1 MTKKD
6 KAVVNIFWMRRDL
19 RLDDNTALYHALKTR
34 ENVLPLY
41 IFNPDILERLE
52 VRPDFRVNFIYK
64 TLVGMKET
72 LEKIGSSV
80 YIAHG
85 RPQDIFRK
93 MAEEFHICSV
103 YTNRDYEPY
112 SVYRDLQVER
122 YLKINKIEYH
132 SYKDHVL
139 FEKDEL
145 VKEDGKPY
153 TVFTPY
159 KNKFLEK
166 FNIEMVRPLITTQYF
181 HNFLRIKPL
190 PMMSLEALGFE
201 PLSMVYPSKALP
213 QILLEEYARN
223 RDFPAR
229 NGTSKLSVHLRFGTI
244 SIRKVTALAVLHSET
259 FLSELI
265 WRNFYSQNL
274 WYFPYVTTRA
284 FKPAYD
290 NIQWENNL
298 EHFNAWCQGKTG
310 YPMVDAGMRELNQ
323 TGFMHNR
330 LRMVTASFLCK
341 HLLIDWR
348 WGETYFAG
356 KLNDYDLA
364 SNNGGWQWA
373 AGSGCDAAPY
383 FRIFNPELQA
393 RKFDPDFEYIKKW
406 VPEFD
411 TPEYCKPII
420 DHRFARERALSRYA
434 QGMGFDETV
443 K

>member
-6 KAVVNIFWMRRDL
+6 KPVVNIFWMRRDL
-19 RLDDNTALYHALKTR
+19 RLEDNTALYHALKTR
-34 ENVLPLY
+34 ENVLPLF
-41 IFNPDILERLE
+41 IFNPDILENLE

-64 TLVGMKET
+64 TLVGIKES
-72 LEKIGSSV
+72 LEKIGSSL

-85 RPQDIFRK
+85 RPQDIFKR
-93 MAEEFHICSV
+93 MSEEFHICSV

-112 SVYRDLQVER
+112 SVYRDLHVER
-122 YLKINKIEYH
+122 FLKINKIEYH
-132 SYKDHVL
+132 SYKDHVV

-166 FNIEMVRPLITTQYF
+166 FNKEMVRPLNTTQYF
-181 HNFLRIKPL
+181 HNFVRIKPL
-190 PMMSLEALGFE
+190 PMMSIEMLGFE
-201 PLSMVYPSKALP
+201 PVNIVFPSKVLS
-213 QILLEEYARN
+213 QTLLEGYAAN
-223 RDFPAR
+223 RDFPAL
-229 NGTSKLSVHLRFGTI
+229 NGTSKLSVHLRFGTV
-244 SIRKVTALAVLHSET
+244 SIRKITALAFLHSET

-265 WRNFYSQNL
+265 SRNIYSQNL
-274 WYFPYVTTRA
+274 WYFPHVDTRA
-284 FKPAYD
+284 YKPAYD
-290 NIQWENNL
+290 NIRWENNL
-298 EHFNAWCQGKTG
+298 DHFNAWCKGKTG

-348 WGETYFAG
+348 WGETYFAS
-356 KLNDYDLA
+356 KLDDYDLA

-393 RKFDPDFEYIKKW
+393 KKFDSENAYIRKW

-411 TPEYCKPII
+411 TPDYCEPII
-420 DHRFARERALSRYA
+420 DHRFARERALKRYA
-434 QGMGFDETV
+434 EGLGFIED
-443 K
+443 

>member
-6 KAVVNIFWMRRDL
+6 KTVVNIFWMRRDL
-19 RLDDNTALYHALKTR
+19 RLEDNTALFHALKTR
-34 ENVLPLY
+34 ENVLPLF

-64 TLVGMKET
+64 TLTVIKEA
-72 LEKIGSSV
+72 LEKIGSSI

-85 RPQDIFRK
+85 RPQDVFK
-93 MAEEFHICSV
+93 EMAEEFHICSV

-112 SVYRDLQVER
+112 SVFRDLHVER
-122 YLKINKIEYH
+122 FLKINNIEYH

-145 VKEDGKPY
+145 VKDDGKPY

-166 FNIEMVRPLITTQYF
+166 FNKEMVRPLNTTQYY
-181 HNFLRIKPL
+181 HNFIRIKPL
-190 PMMSLEALGFE
+190 PIVSIEMLGFE
-201 PLSMVYPSKALP
+201 PLNVVFPSKFLS
-213 QILLEEYARN
+213 QTLLEGYAAN
-223 RDFPAR
+223 RDFPAK

-265 WRNFYSQNL
+265 WRNFYSQIL
-274 WYFPYVTTRA
+274 WYFPHVATRA
-284 FKPAYD
+284 FKPIYD
-290 NIQWENNL
+290 NIHWENNL
-298 EHFNAWCQGKTG
+298 DHFSAWCQGKTG

-348 WGETYFAG
+348 WGEAYFAG

-393 RKFDPDFEYIKKW
+393 KKFDPDFEYIRKW
-406 VPEFD
+406 VPEFG
-411 TPEYCKPII
+411 TPDYPAPII
-420 DHRFARERALSRYA
+420 DHRFARERALKRYA
-434 QGMGFDETV
+434 QGMGFDAD
-443 K
+443 

>member
-6 KAVVNIFWMRRDL
+6 KTVVNIVWMRRDL
-19 RLDDNTALYHALKTR
+19 RLEDNTALFHALKTR
-34 ENVLPLY
+34 ENVLLLF

-64 TLVGMKET
+64 TLVGIKES
-72 LEKIGSSV
+72 LEKIGSSI

-85 RPQDIFRK
+85 KPQDVFKK

-112 SVYRDLQVER
+112 SVLRDLDVER
-122 YLKINKIEYH
+122 FLKINKIEYL

-145 VKEDGKPY
+145 VKDDGKPY

-166 FNIEMVRPLITTQYF
+166 FNKAMVRPLNTSQYF
-181 HNFLRIKPL
+181 HNFIRIKPL
-190 PMMSLEALGFE
+190 PMMSFEMLGFV
-201 PLSMVYPSKALP
+201 PVKVVFPSKSLP
-213 QILLEEYARN
+213 QTLLEGYATN

-244 SIRKVTALAVLHSET
+244 SIRKVTALALLHSET

-265 WRNFYSQNL
+265 WRNFYSQIL
-274 WYFPYVTTRA
+274 WYFPHVATRA
-284 FKPAYD
+284 FKPVYD
-290 NIQWENNL
+290 NILWENNL
-298 EHFNAWCQGKTG
+298 DHFNAWCEGKTG

-348 WGETYFAG
+348 WGEAYFAG
-356 KLNDYDLA
+356 KLNDYELA

-373 AGSGCDAAPY
+373 AGSGCDAVPY

-393 RKFDPDFEYIKKW
+393 KKFDPDSEYILKW
-406 VPEFD
+406 VPEYG
-411 TPEYCKPII
+411 TIAYPQPII
-420 DHRFARERALSRYA
+420 EHRFARERALKRYS
-434 QGMGFDETV
+434 QGMNFGDE
-443 K
+443 